1 MRAVSVS
8 LPLSILSIIKPQYTA
23 LDYTGVTPAIHNG
36 FLFERRTS
44 ERASDAQSGRE
55 GPKLRQE
62 GRTEG
67 KKEEGRRKKKKK
79 KKKKLLEM
87 VLGREGFAKRADC
100 WYSFTEYPERSQ
112 KFKGQTTTEYVV
124 KKKFSDMFCSYP
136 QFIPSAHC
144 ARGLKTIQAVKMG
157 CLPACP
163 SVRGALRPA
172 LRLLRA
178 HHHA

>member
-1 MRAVSVS
+1 MACVRAVSVS

-112 KFKGQTTTEYVV
+112 KFKFKQQLSMSS
-124 KKKFSDMFCSYP
+124 KKSSRTCFAPTHNSYH
-136 QFIPSAHC
+136 QRTVQGGSKPS
-144 ARGLKTIQAVKMG
+144 RQ
-157 CLPACP
+157 
-163 SVRGALRPA
+163 
-172 LRLLRA
+172 
-178 HHHA
+178 